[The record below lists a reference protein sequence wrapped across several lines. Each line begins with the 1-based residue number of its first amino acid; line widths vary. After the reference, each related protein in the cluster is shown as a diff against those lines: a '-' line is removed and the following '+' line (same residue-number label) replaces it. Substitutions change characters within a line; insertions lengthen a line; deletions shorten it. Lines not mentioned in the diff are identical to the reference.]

1 MIKLPRRESRV
12 APLGHDRR
20 DAGDCIATLVE
31 LSLDGPLVRLA
42 GAHGQPVLA
51 RSIVPRAQLDGKLG
65 CELLVTVVG
74 ERDVVVIGVVQDFS
88 AASEDSRPRQ
98 VSITGSADV
107 DGKRVV
113 IRAAERILF
122 RCGQSSLVMRAD
134 GHIILRGN
142 HVETRARRLNRIRGG
157 FVKVN

>member
-1 MIKLPRRESRV
+1 VIKLPPREPRV
-12 APLGHDRR
+12 VPRGHDRR

-31 LSLDGPLVRLA
+31 LSCKGPLVQLA
-42 GAHGQPVLA
+42 GAGGPPVLA
-51 RSIVPRAQLDGKLG
+51 RSTVPRAQLDGKLG

-88 AASEDSRPRQ
+88 AASENSPPQ
-98 VSITGSADV
+98 PVSITGSADV

-113 IRAAERILF
+113 IRAAERIVF

-134 GHIILRGN
+134 GHIIVRGN